1 MPKKSKLTLVLGVAL
16 LMSCG
21 ESIVAFPEADLD
33 ATPRQ
38 DLGARPDMKRDA
50 PEMSSPPQDQPQ
62 DLSAPDL
69 QAQPEDMS
77 DLTDDMSDQGSPM
90 FEGTPCSVDG
100 RAGTCEQ
107 VSACVGDYSPTPG
120 RCPGPAQI
128 QCCTLTPKDP
138 PPPPTGQCDPNA
150 MPRPNEGLAQAPGQG
165 GCPAGMVRVT
175 PTLCIDQYEASLVEE
190 LPDGSERSWSPFFN
204 PGTRTM
210 RAVSIAAA
218 IPQGYINADQA
229 EAACQR
235 AGKRLCTSQEW
246 LRACQGPQG
255 LTYPYGASNQ
265 PGVCHDA
272 RAKHPVVE
280 YFNSTDPSIWSK
292 LGHPCINQ
300 QAMTALRGDAKPGC
314 VSAEGAYHM
323 MGNLHEWVADAS
335 GTFRGG
341 FYADTSR
348 NGPGCLYR
356 TTAHN
361 RQHWDYSTGF
371 RCCAS
376 Q

>member
-1 MPKKSKLTLVLGVAL
+1 MTLKKSKLTLALCMVLGAG
-16 LMSCG
+16 CG
-21 ESIVAFPEADLD
+21 ESIVVLPGTDSSEADM
-33 ATPRQ
+33 
-38 DLGARPDMKRDA
+38 RPDLSEALDMRMA
-50 PEMSSPPQDQPQ
+50 SAADQPQ
-62 DLSAPDL
+62 DLSVPDL
-69 QAQPEDMS
+69 ADMAPA
-77 DLTDDMSDQGSPM
+77 DDMSDHGEPM

-107 VSACVGDYSPTPG
+107 VAACVGDYTPTPG
-120 RCPGPAQI
+120 RCPGPSNI

-138 PPPPTGQCDPNA
+138 TPPVGQCDPNA
-150 MPRPNEGLAQAPGQG
+150 MPRPNEGLTQAPGQD
-165 GCPAGMVRVT
+165 GCPAGMVRISA
-175 PTLCIDQYEASLVEE
+175 TLCIDQYEGALIEE

-204 PGTRTM
+204 PGTRVM
-210 RAVSIAAA
+210 RAVSIAKA

-229 EAACQR
+229 QAACLR
-235 AGKRLCTSQEW
+235 ANKRLCTSQEW
-246 LRACQGPQG
+246 LLACQGPQR
-255 LTYPYGASNQ
+255 LTYPYGVTNQ
-265 PGVCHDA
+265 PGTCNDA

-300 QAMTALRGDAKPGC
+300 QAMTALTGDAKPGC
-314 VSAEGAYHM
+314 VSAQGAYHM
-323 MGNLHEWVADAS
+323 MGNLHEWVADDS

-371 RCCAS
+371 RCCA